1 MAVALVLTGHIGELE
16 RVITLALFI
25 PIVSATTGSVG
36 IQSLAASLTTTA
48 PGVSAQRGALA
59 VIMEAR
65 SGLVLGTVSGV
76 IAGGLATLWKSDVM
90 LGVVIA
96 GSMAASLTMAA
107 ILGASVP
114 GVLTKMR
121 IDPAIASGPLITT
134 LNDAISLSIYLA
146 VAGWLLAGR

>member
-1 MAVALVLTGHIGELE
+1 
-16 RVITLALFI
+16 
-25 PIVSATTGSVG
+25 
-36 IQSLAASLTTTA
+36 
-48 PGVSAQRGALA
+48 
-59 VIMEAR
+59 MEAR

-114 GVLTKMR
+114 RVLTKMR